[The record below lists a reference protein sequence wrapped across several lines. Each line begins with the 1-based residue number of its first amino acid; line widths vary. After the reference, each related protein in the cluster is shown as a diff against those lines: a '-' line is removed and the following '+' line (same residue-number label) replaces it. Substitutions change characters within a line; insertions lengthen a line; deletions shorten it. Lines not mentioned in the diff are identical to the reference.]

1 MAVNSNLFYS
11 LEEIKKNSEKFQ
23 NEIKK
28 VFDLAIQEKISS
40 EELKKTIKKLN
51 LKDQDFL
58 RLIESMMFQA
68 VREYAILQYIV
79 MEKTNNFT
87 SMGEQRVSISFCRNI
102 LNIPGNREVTQF
114 DADRFRRIVDQEAE
128 KYKSMS
134 TDTLVKKKKDPYLN
148 FGFASYSIA
157 EWKHINNILTALDSD
172 KELLFTYHKDTPSI
186 FFMSCER
193 KNIGEMVFALVK
205 KEYVRTPENVLSLAA
220 TQGDDFVRV
229 RQESC
234 EVIFFNKWQKFF
246 DQSKIEFKRA
256 LNHPNSAIRE
266 GIKRKALQLYNVST
280 SAEVE
285 KIRKVFI
292 EEMIDGIIWH
302 EIGHKVGQGKDFLT
316 AEEDAIGA
324 ALGRGDTF
332 VRAMTEALADWAPVK
347 GKMQGAI
354 SRFCEIAKK
363 DKPKALRLCYVY
375 LSDNWFIDEEEEF
388 MKYQNDILTALL
400 LAYIK
405 SDGDINFDQLEKDVP
420 KIHAFL
426 IKQYLKAIE
435 EMKKLYG
442 KVQYEVGI
450 HMLSFENIKKETF
463 KLYKDAEMKKSEEE
477 LLGSTHFW
485 TNIMGYAKK
494 FGKNFN
500 VEFED
505 FLNNGG
511 NEVLTA
517 ILKIVSKNN
526 PDAYKGSLREYMY
539 ARFKELGILTEPKKV
554 EYEVALN
561 DACAKVKMPEK
572 VAQKV
577 KEKFKEIFDGKNYD
591 ISISYEGKP
600 DPFIV
605 VVQEMMLKTGLGDIK
620 AGMLLGELYD
630 ADDPIEK
637 RKEYIKNELEGIRDQ
652 IESEMY
658 LEVEKLKVNKKM
670 NIKPMVEELIGAV
683 DFLNGKKL
691 KDSIKEIVFEDIKND
706 ALFEVFVPLKRGF
719 MDWNTSQAVW
729 RINQDLRPEEFTMQW
744 TIDKEFLE
752 LLVGAY

>member
-1 MAVNSNLFYS
+1 MATNPNLFYS

-28 VFDLAIQEKISS
+28 IFNLAIQDKIPSD
-40 EELKKTIKKLN
+40 ELKKTIKKIN
-51 LKDQDFL
+51 LDNKDFL
-58 RLIESMMFQA
+58 KLIESMVFQA
-68 VREYAILQYIV
+68 TREYAILQYIV
-79 MEKTNNFT
+79 MEKTNSFT

-114 DADRFRRIVDQEAE
+114 DADRFRRIVDEEGE
-128 KYKSMS
+128 KYKSVS
-134 TDTLVKKKKDPYLN
+134 IDTLVKKKKDPYLN
-148 FGFASYSIA
+148 FGFASYSIG
-157 EWKHINNILTALDSD
+157 EWKNINNILTSLDSD

-186 FFMSCER
+186 FFMTCER
-193 KNIGEMVFALVK
+193 KNIGNLVFALVK

-220 TQGDDFVRV
+220 TQGDEFVRV

-256 LNHPNSAIRE
+256 LNHPNSAVRE
-266 GIKRKALQLYNVST
+266 GIKRKALELYKVST
-280 SAEVE
+280 SAEVG
-285 KIRKVFI
+285 KIRKIFI

-302 EIGHKVGQGKDFLT
+302 EIGHKVGQGKEFLT
-316 AEEDAIGA
+316 PEEDAIGSA
-324 ALGRGDTF
+324 IGRGDTF
-332 VRAMTEALADWAPVK
+332 IRALSEGLADWAPAS

-354 SRFCEIAKK
+354 SRFCEIARK
-363 DKPKALRLCYVY
+363 DKNKALRLCYVY

-388 MKYQNDILTALL
+388 MKYQNDILTSLL

-405 SDGDINFDQLEKDVP
+405 SDGDINFEQLEKDIP
-420 KIHAFL
+420 KIHGFL
-426 IKQYLKAIE
+426 VKQYLKAIQE
-435 EMKKLYG
+435 IRNIYNKD
-442 KVQYEVGI
+442 QYEVGI
-450 HMLSFENIKKETF
+450 HVLNFEKLQKETF
-463 KLYKDAEMKKSEEE
+463 KLYKDSEMKKSETE
-477 LLGSTHFW
+477 LLGSVHFW
-485 TNIMGYAKK
+485 TNILGYAKK
-494 FGKNFN
+494 FGKIFSA
-500 VEFED
+500 EFENY
-505 FLNNGG
+505 LNNGG
-511 NEVLTA
+511 TELLNS

-526 PDAYKGSLREYMY
+526 PDAYKGFLREYMY
-539 ARFKELGILTEPKKV
+539 MRFKELGILMEAKKV
-554 EYEVALN
+554 DYEKAMN
-561 DACAKVKMPEK
+561 FACAKVQMPEK

-600 DPFIV
+600 DPFIAV
-605 VVQEMMLKTGLGDIK
+605 IQEMMINTGMGDIK

-630 ADDPIEK
+630 ADEPIEK

-652 IESEMY
+652 VESEMY
-658 LEVEKLKVNKKM
+658 LEVDTLRVNKKM
-670 NIKPMVEELIGAV
+670 NIKPMVEELLGAI

-691 KDSIKEIVFEDIKND
+691 KDSIKEVVFEDIKND

-729 RINQDLRPEEFTMQW
+729 RINQDLRPEEFIMQW

-752 LLVGAY
+752 LLVSTY